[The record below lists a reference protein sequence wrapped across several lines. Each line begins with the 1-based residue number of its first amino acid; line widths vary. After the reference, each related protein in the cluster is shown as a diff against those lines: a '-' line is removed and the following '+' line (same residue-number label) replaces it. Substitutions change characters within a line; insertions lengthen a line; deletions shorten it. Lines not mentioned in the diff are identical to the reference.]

1 MHVVR
6 IQLQGMYWYIV
17 DFGMITANLRVA
29 KKFSSL
35 ERAKVYADKY
45 GKSYKYEIMEV

>member
-17 DFGMITANLRVA
+17 DFGMITANFRMA
-29 KKFSSL
+29 KKFSSP
-35 ERAKVYADKY
+35 EQARNYADKY

>member
-6 IQLQGMYWYIV
+6 IPLQGMHWYLV
-17 DFGMITANLRVA
+17 DFGMITPNFRMA
-29 KKFSSL
+29 KKFSSP
-35 ERAKVYADKY
+35 EQARHYADKY